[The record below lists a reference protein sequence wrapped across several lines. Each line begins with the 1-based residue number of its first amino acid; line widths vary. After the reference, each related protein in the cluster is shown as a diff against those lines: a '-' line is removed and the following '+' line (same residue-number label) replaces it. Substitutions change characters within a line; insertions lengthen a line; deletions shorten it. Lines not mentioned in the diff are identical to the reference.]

1 MKIAIDVNGVLR
13 DTLEKTKQT
22 YEKFLLSKNEEEQP
36 QTFELNEN
44 SEEILE
50 ENKEVD
56 DFKYE
61 IVEPI
66 DTYNIERHFKFK
78 DKEEQFSFFYEEFPM
93 QIFGHAPSTEMATF
107 NYFNEFYNNFR
118 DDNDIYIVS
127 DELGK
132 SKPSTLFFL
141 SKFGCLVENIIF
153 YNTVTIDKTLSYFD
167 LIVTSNPNIIINYSN
182 KITVIKFETNYN
194 KHVKADYSIST
205 LKDLADTI
213 NTIQN
218 VKTIQ

>member
-13 DTLEKTKQT
+13 DTLDKTKQT
-22 YEKFLLSKNEEEQP
+22 YEKFLLIKNEEEEIQS
-36 QTFELNEN
+36 FELSEN
-44 SEEILE
+44 SEEMLK
-50 ENKEVD
+50 ENKEMSN
-56 DFKYE
+56 FKYE
-61 IVEPI
+61 ITEPI

-93 QIFGHAPSTEMATF
+93 QIFGHASSTEMATF
-107 NYFNEFYNNFR
+107 NYFNEFYTNFR
-118 DDNDIYIVS
+118 DSNDIYVVS

-153 YNTVTIDKTLSYFD
+153 YNTVTIDKTLSSFD

-182 KITVIKFETNYN
+182 NITVIKFETNYN
-194 KHVKADYSIST
+194 KHVKADYTIST

-218 VKTIQ
+218 VKIIQ